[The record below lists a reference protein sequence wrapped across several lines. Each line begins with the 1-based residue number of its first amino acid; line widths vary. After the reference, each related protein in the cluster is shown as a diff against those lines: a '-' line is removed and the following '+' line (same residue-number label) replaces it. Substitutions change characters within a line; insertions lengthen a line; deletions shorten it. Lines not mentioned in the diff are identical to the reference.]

1 MTFDK
6 YASCEVLDIS
16 QWKLSNGFRES
27 SPIGSYA
34 YFGNDKDK
42 LLDVANDPSIK
53 SKKLVAVIEYDEF
66 PFVFYE
72 PENYRDRSLKP
83 ELTRSRYIVPLD
95 YRKDNIAMEDMFPSP
110 KPGATP
116 FPSFIVVCYPDL
128 TMVEYMTEKL
138 IKEQGYRMA
147 GNMFHDGECYLQP
160 LNKD

>member
-1 MTFDK
+1 MAFDR
-6 YASCEVLDIS
+6 YTADEILDIS
-16 QWKLSNGFRES
+16 QWKLLNGFKGS

-34 YFGNDKDK
+34 YFSNDKDS
-42 LLDVANDPSIK
+42 LLDAANDPSVK
-53 SKKLVAVIEYDEF
+53 SKKLVAVLEYDEF
-66 PFVFYE
+66 PFIFYE
-72 PENYRDRSLKP
+72 PENYRDRSLRP

-95 YRKDNIAMEDMFPSP
+95 KTKDNIAMEDMFPP
-110 KPGATP
+110 RKPDPTP

>member
-1 MTFDK
+1 MAFDR
-6 YASCEVLDIS
+6 YSTDEILDIS
-16 QWKLSNGFRES
+16 QWKLLNGFKGS

-34 YFGNDKDK
+34 YFGNEKDS
-42 LLDVANDPSIK
+42 LLDAANNPSVK
-53 SKKLVAVIEYDEF
+53 SKKLVAVLEYDEF

-72 PENYRDRSLKP
+72 PENYRDRFLKP

-95 YRKDNIAMEDMFPSP
+95 ERKDHIAMEDMFPLR
-110 KPGATP
+110 KPEPTP
-116 FPSFIVVCYPDL
+116 FPSFITVCYPDL